1 MIRLVLF
8 AATALVVGACVP
20 AAPSSLTAA
29 ADPAMDIRRPRY
41 STVTAGVRDYR
52 PVGPRDWR
60 ELNREVTP
68 EGGGDRGEDS
78 AARARRGR

>member
-1 MIRLVLF
+1 MIRSVLL
-8 AATALVVGACVP
+8 AAIAFEVGACVP
-20 AAPSSLTAA
+20 AAPPSLTAA
-29 ADPAMDIRRPRY
+29 ADPAVDIRRPRY

-60 ELNREVTP
+60 ELNRQVTP
-68 EGGGDRGEDS
+68 EGAGDRGDDS

>member
-1 MIRLVLF
+1 MVRVVFI
-8 AATALVVGACVP
+8 AAAASMVGACMP
-20 AAPSSLTAA
+20 AAAPSLTAA
-29 ADPAMDIRRPRY
+29 ADPTIDIRQLRY

-60 ELNREVTP
+60 ELNREVAP
-68 EGGGDRGEDS
+68 EGARERGDES